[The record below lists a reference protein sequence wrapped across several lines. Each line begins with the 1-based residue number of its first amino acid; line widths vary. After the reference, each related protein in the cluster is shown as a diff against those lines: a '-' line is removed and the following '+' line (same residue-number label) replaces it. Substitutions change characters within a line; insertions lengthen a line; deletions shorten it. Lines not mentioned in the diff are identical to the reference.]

1 MVISFS
7 FSIIFVCTCMSKLV
21 HLLTYVGTVP
31 HAAFILF
38 LPSVLIRDL
47 VVICLSR
54 LFLSRK
60 RNAITYISRL
70 LGCVFSYVVNYYDL
84 HWIDSNERLDS
95 SSWEQ
100 QLCIQHFITKLAPKL
115 RGQTHR
121 DMFATRMVSNSYWAD
136 LVLLSSVLFSF

>member
-60 RNAITYISRL
+60 RSAITYISRL
-70 LGCVFSYVVNYYDL
+70 LGCVFSYMVNYYDL
-84 HWIDSNERLDS
+84 HWIGSNERLD

-100 QLCIQHFITKLAPKL
+100 QLCIQYFITKLAPKL

-121 DMFATRMVSNSYWAD
+121 DMFATRMVSNSCWAD